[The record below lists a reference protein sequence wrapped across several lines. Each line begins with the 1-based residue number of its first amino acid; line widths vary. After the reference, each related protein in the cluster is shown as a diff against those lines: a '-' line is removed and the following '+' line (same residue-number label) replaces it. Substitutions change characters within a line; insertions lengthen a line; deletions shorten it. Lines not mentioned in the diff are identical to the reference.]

1 MRDIYKMDGLSCP
14 CCGYKLRNGPRS
26 FKFKAKL
33 RIKRKQKEKQQ
44 MQKAQNK
51 NTSNIILHAQ

>member
-1 MRDIYKMDGLSCP
+1 MDGLSCP